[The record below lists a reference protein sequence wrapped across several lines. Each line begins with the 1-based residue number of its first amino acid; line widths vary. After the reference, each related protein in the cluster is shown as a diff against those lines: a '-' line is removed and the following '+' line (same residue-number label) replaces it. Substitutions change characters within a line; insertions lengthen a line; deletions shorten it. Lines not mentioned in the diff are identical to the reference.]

1 MTPLMKSLFFKC
13 RNFWR
18 ISNLLSEYPGLKLNQ
33 VVQLFTLYFTE
44 DVDIFVFWQVK
55 EHDISGFHYIGGINL
70 GLQSPLQLQ
79 AHLGAKI
86 REATLRGEKTLLA
99 GGRALFASTAREKKE
114 LVNSLM
120 KKTGN
125 DSSPIR
131 IIMVYPQIYRHNFS
145 EGYTYHLI

>member
-1 MTPLMKSLFFKC
+1 MTQEIQNMLYKC
-13 RNFWR
+13 RNSWR
-18 ISNLLSEYPGLKLNQ
+18 ISNLLSEYPGLKLSQ

-44 DVDIFVFWQVK
+44 DVDIIVFWEVK
-55 EHDISGFHYIGGINL
+55 GHDISGFHHIGGINL

-79 AHLGAKI
+79 AHLGGKI

-125 DSSPIR
+125 DCSPIR
-131 IIMVYPQIYRHNFS
+131 IIMVYPQICSHDFS
-145 EGYTYHLI
+145 EG